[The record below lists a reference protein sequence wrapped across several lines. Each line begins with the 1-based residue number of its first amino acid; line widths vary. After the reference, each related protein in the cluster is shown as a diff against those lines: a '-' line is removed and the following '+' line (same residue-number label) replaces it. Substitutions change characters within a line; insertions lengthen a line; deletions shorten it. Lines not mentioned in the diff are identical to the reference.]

1 MEFNDLYEEW
11 VDAINRRP
19 LTSSRLDD
27 YNEVINLNQQIVNR
41 MYSIRRYLEMNDE
54 NPSNINNVTNY
65 NNSLPLSN
73 EMVNTISN
81 ISSNFQSNFQNN
93 ISNARSFSNSND
105 ILSSLFGV
113 LFQDID
119 VNDMEDVKV
128 TLDEDK
134 FNKLFTEKINEN
146 NKTKYFGKECNICM
160 EEYKTNNII
169 IRLGCNHIFHRDCI
183 KHWLCNERVT
193 WPVCRKDTRDQ

>member
-11 VDAINRRP
+11 VDAINQRP

-41 MYSIRRYLEMNDE
+41 MYSIRRYLEMNEPD
-54 NPSNINNVTNY
+54 
-65 NNSLPLSN
+65 NS
-73 EMVNTISN
+73 
-81 ISSNFQSNFQNN
+81 SSYINN
-93 ISNARSFSNSND
+93 ISNNISNNILNNISNVSNND
-105 ILSSLFGV
+105 ILSNLFGV

-134 FNKLFTEKINEN
+134 FNKLFTEIIDEN
-146 NKTKYFGKECNICM
+146 NKAKYIGKECNICM
-160 EEYKTNNII
+160 DEYKNSNVIT
-169 IRLGCNHIFHRDCI
+169 RLGCNHVFHKDCI

-193 WPVCRKDTRDQ
+193 CPVCRKDTRDQ

>member
-1 MEFNDLYEEW
+1 MDFNYRNEEG
-11 VDAINRRP
+11 VDAINQRP
-19 LTSSRLDD
+19 LTSSRFDD

-54 NPSNINNVTNY
+54 TRINNT
-65 NNSLPLSN
+65 LTN
-73 EMVNTISN
+73 EMISN
-81 ISSNFQSNFQNN
+81 IQNN
-93 ISNARSFSNSND
+93 ISNITNNLQNGMSNNIQNVSNND
-105 ILSSLFGV
+105 ILSTLFGV

-134 FNKLFTEKINEN
+134 FNKLFTETINEN
-146 NKTKYFGKECNICM
+146 NKEKYIGKECNICM
-160 EEYKTNNII
+160 DEYKTDNII
-169 IRLGCNHIFHRDCI
+169 IRLGCNHIFHKDCI

-193 WPVCRKDTRDQ
+193 CPVCRKDTRDQ

>member
-1 MEFNDLYEEW
+1 
-11 VDAINRRP
+11 
-19 LTSSRLDD
+19 
-27 YNEVINLNQQIVNR
+27 
-41 MYSIRRYLEMNDE
+41 MNDE
-54 NPSNINNVTNY
+54 NASNINNVTN
-65 NNSLPLSN
+65 NNSSLLLSN
-73 EMVNTISN
+73 EMVNVI
-81 ISSNFQSNFQNN
+81 SNFQNN
-93 ISNARSFSNSND
+93 ISNARSFSNNND

-193 WPVCRKDTRDQ
+193 CPVCRKDTRDK